1 MLNNL
6 FQHSEQFTDCL
17 NYFLMLQYSSEK
29 RLADLSVNAPLLTAV
44 VLYALL
50 FFVMVFLLLDDCM
63 SQYSGFGS
71 TCPNTK

>member
-6 FQHSEQFTDCL
+6 FQHLKQFTDCL
-17 NYFLMLQYSSEK
+17 NYFLMLQYSSEN

-50 FFVMVFLLLDDCM
+50 FFVMVFLLQDDCM
-63 SQYSGFGS
+63 SQYPSFGS
-71 TCPNTK
+71 IHPNIK

>member
-6 FQHSEQFTDCL
+6 FQHLKQFTDCL
-17 NYFLMLQYSSEK
+17 NYFLMLWYSSEN

-50 FFVMVFLLLDDCM
+50 FFVMVFLLLDDYM
-63 SQYSGFGS
+63 SQCPSFGS
-71 TCPNTK
+71 IRPDIK